1 MIVGITLAL
10 LAAVGYGLS
19 SVMQALGARQAAR
32 ENADDHRMSTAAG
45 SPTLQSTVATALTG
59 VFIVGAL
66 FDVLGFIAGA
76 GAARALPLFLSQTI
90 VAGNLV
96 VTALLGTRL
105 LGIKL
110 HGRDWAAM
118 GTVMGSLLL
127 LGAASEPHTSY
138 ETSRSLHWALLL
150 ATLLVV
156 GLSLVGVRRMGRG
169 GSVAAGA
176 AAGLLFGAVAIGVR
190 VLDGVSPF
198 SMSTML
204 VDPAAWVIAIA
215 GAAGFYLHTVALQ
228 LGAVNGSTAA
238 LVVGETAAPA
248 IVGVMWLGDSTVPGL
263 EWLALAG
270 FTFATLGAVA
280 VAIFGTAE
288 AERSAEENLRD
299 DRADFSSGEFTV
311 PADCSS
317 LEHPPV
323 SRTGPAGWVDNLTE
337 RLHWR

>member
-1 MIVGITLAL
+1 M
-10 LAAVGYGLS
+10 
-19 SVMQALGARQAAR
+19 
-32 ENADDHRMSTAAG
+32 
-45 SPTLQSTVATALTG
+45 TG
-59 VFIVGAL
+59 VFVVGAL

-76 GAARALPLFLSQTI
+76 GAARTLPLFLAQPI
-90 VAGNLV
+90 VAGNLLI
-96 VTALLGTRL
+96 TALLGTRL

-110 HGRDWAAM
+110 HGRDWVAM
-118 GTVMGSLLL
+118 GTVMGALLL
-127 LGAASEPHTSY
+127 LGAASEPHTAY
-138 ETSRSLHWALLL
+138 GTSQSLHWALLL
-150 ATLLVV
+150 ITLMVV
-156 GLSLVGVRRMGRG
+156 GLSLFGVRRLGRG

-190 VLDGVSPF
+190 VLNGVDPF
-198 SMSTML
+198 SLSTML
-204 VDPAAWVIAIA
+204 ADPAAWVIAIA

-270 FTFATLGAVA
+270 FSFATLGAVA
-280 VAIFGTAE
+280 VAIFGSAE
-288 AERSAEENLRD
+288 AERSAEENLRRD
-299 DRADFSSGEFTV
+299 LDAFASREFTV

-337 RLHWR
+337 RLHWK